1 MRTEPERLASLVFE
15 TPIGAMQAQASVR
28 GLRALRFA
36 GASDVAAGA
45 RDRGSGGGGA
55 AVLAACA
62 VQLREYFA
70 GVRERFELPL
80 DPVGTA
86 FQLRAWA
93 ALREIPFGETRGY
106 AEQAVA
112 IGAPSA
118 ARAVGAANG
127 RNPIAIVVPCHRV
140 VGARGDLTGFS
151 GGLDR
156 KRRLLEL
163 EGAWPLDRR

>member
-15 TPIGAMQAQASVR
+15 TPVGAVQAQASAR

-36 GASDVAAGA
+36 GSSAVEAGSLGPG
-45 RDRGSGGGGA
+45 RGGA
-55 AVLAACA
+55 SALLAACA
-62 VQLREYFA
+62 SQLREYFEGA
-70 GVRERFELPL
+70 RERFDLPL

-93 ALREIPFGETRGY
+93 ALREIPFGETRCY
-106 AEQAVA
+106 AEQAAA
-112 IGAPSA
+112 IGARSA
-118 ARAVGAANG
+118 TRAVGAANA

-140 VGARGDLTGFS
+140 VGARGALTGFS

>member
-15 TPIGAMQAQASVR
+15 TPVGAVQAQASVR

-36 GASDVAAGA
+36 GSFDVEAGPLGP
-45 RDRGSGGGGA
+45 GSGGA
-55 AVLAACA
+55 SAVLAACA
-62 VQLREYFA
+62 SQLREYFEDA
-70 GVRERFELPL
+70 RERFDLPL
-80 DPVGTA
+80 DLVGTA

-93 ALREIPFGETRGY
+93 ALREIPFGETRCY
-106 AEQAVA
+106 AEQAAA
-112 IGAPSA
+112 IGAPA
-118 ARAVGAANG
+118 ATRAVGAANA

-140 VGARGDLTGFS
+140 VGARGALTGFS